1 MKTYSKKAASIL
13 LCIVLVGTML
23 LPGLTSFSADITL
36 EITQDNTPVTERLE
50 VQEDRT
56 IQLGYTL
63 STDAPDGSYVVWE
76 SSQPLLASVDS
87 SGTVRGLDY
96 SKAIIIQ
103 QWLDTE
109 VRSTPVV
116 GETMANAIENA
127 LTSSGI
133 DLETANTDLIVGIV
147 SGISPELG
155 ESLRK
160 VLDNMNVEITATLYD
175 AEGNAL
181 ASDKIEVIVTQSLLG
196 TIAPTGVFITN
207 KNAVPTTV
215 AVGAT
220 VQLYGAVTPVRLQ
233 QGIRWSMGSSAL
245 DRNSANYA
253 TVSADGLVTFTAPGT
268 ATVRVNPQN
277 VLYAAFSD
285 TVTFTIV
292 DPSELPVTNFDI
304 TGETTVSE
312 GATTQLSIDNLDPP
326 GAYTGDLKW
335 ESDDPSIATVDQHG
349 VVTGLDGG
357 SGLTYS
363 RTVTIRAIIGE
374 VTRTTTVTVTRS
386 LLGATISGVE
396 INGPTAV
403 GIDNTAQYTANIS
416 PARLDSNR
424 DVVRT
429 WGIMD
434 PVSGEKRSA
443 SQDLEASTDIA
454 KIDNS
459 GLLTGL
465 SSGTATI
472 FVDATYNG
480 TTVTGEYTVLI
491 GNAITDFTITGT
503 ASITEGNTTQLS
515 ISNITPGDY
524 DPALL
529 NTVVWKV
536 EDPGIASVDQ
546 NGLVKGLDA
555 GGRLN
560 SNTRSTVVTATIGG
574 VSRTFTVT
582 VRGPGLFAT
591 NQYTGGHIIG
601 PDAVVVDFP
610 YTYSAIHTPERMD
623 VGRQYWGVVTDD
635 GSAPWSSSNNYRGGG
650 NTDNSYA
657 SVDESAGLVT
667 GKQAGKTTLWTFMS
681 NSNLVPTSHQ
691 DIQKEIEVVELT
703 PKSITI
709 TAPEKYDYLE
719 GESELDL
726 TGLVV
731 KLTYDRDELAQY
743 YPEAA
748 EYSEDQL
755 TVEVT
760 DYTVSAI
767 NTSNLDSEQYIVV
780 TVTRAG
786 KDMRGIFP
794 ILVHSKQVDT
804 IEVIENPK
812 YQYLEGETELDTTGL
827 RIRANYLNAESEEV
841 TDFVVTTSDFDS
853 ALYNV
858 EQNIRVTYSHAGRSA
873 TTTFPVIVYG
883 IPVVSVSV
891 GNEYEGNWTKDDV
904 TFTLDATNQVDGIT
918 YYYKTDSD
926 PEWKAIPGNTLTVDT
941 DIEETY
947 YFKAANGIGIESAET
962 IGYQVRIDKVT
973 PVFTLVPDTNDLTNQ
988 SYNVTVNVGEIG
1000 RSGVSSI
1007 MQGESDITEQGQF
1020 VVDKN
1025 GTYTVKVTSVSGLE
1039 SEQTIEITNIDKD
1052 APTVTGIDLAQK
1064 NIGGFAR
1071 FLNSLT
1077 FGLFFKETVV
1087 ITISAED
1094 TGVAG
1099 IDRIEYRFLD
1109 ETGNPIGDWE
1119 VYDESHKP
1127 EQDPDFKG
1135 YVEARAFDKATNE
1148 SESISSKGYVIDGTA
1163 PTDIEIQAKDADGVY
1178 IDGTWTSTDVTL
1190 KLSSKAFSDIYKYY
1204 YKTDGD
1210 WVEMDGDTLTVSSH
1224 GVTDY
1229 QFKAVSYSDLESEI
1243 AAFTVKIDKITPVIR
1258 VKFAGTFGRWT
1269 SGDVHFDFSLLE
1281 NAISGITYYYSTNGE
1296 DWIPVTT
1303 GDALVLHENTNATY
1317 VFKAVN
1323 GAGVEST
1330 PSDSYP
1336 VMIDSV
1342 APTVTFTPAVT
1353 SETTEPYDVAF
1364 QIKTGEAGLRSVS
1377 VNGVDMTGQDHLTVS
1392 KSGEYVF
1399 VITGENGLVTTEV
1412 LTIEN
1417 IVDEFSIEVSAI
1429 SMLGQTSGSF
1439 ANYLNEPFGKFFK
1452 EPVEITVSVACSGCK
1467 LGNIQYRLL
1476 NAGAEPT
1483 TDWLP
1488 YNSGEKPIIAPN
1500 FKGYVEARAF
1510 DASNKHVSE
1519 IMRSEGITVDA
1530 TAPAAPVVMATV
1542 GDSDYTGDWTGEP
1555 ITVTLSSEAFSG
1567 IWKYSYSVNGGEFTD
1582 LPGNT
1587 ITLTDV
1593 GENMY
1598 TFKAVSKATLES
1610 VTSTLKAKVDSVQ
1623 PALAVA
1629 VDGMIGHRTSDD
1641 VQFTLT
1647 SPNTPSGITYYYNT
1661 GSEWV
1666 ALDGNTLTVSEN
1678 GDAQYAFKA
1687 VNGAGVES
1695 HPSPYYHVILD
1706 KNYLLVEKKPILNVS
1721 VSGKTDAYT
1730 ALPVQFILS
1739 AAECEGD
1746 VLYYYDNGAGWQ
1758 LMESNTL
1765 AVTASGTG
1773 VYKFKAVDSTG
1784 RESLE
1789 SAAYTVMIDTVMPTV
1804 TVELDSTD
1812 FTSSART
1819 ATVNATSGVSGIQ
1832 SITVNGEDITEAS
1845 AFTVTE
1851 NGTYTVT
1858 VTANNGLSA
1867 TTTLMVSSFDYE
1879 APTVTDISM
1888 AHKNTGG
1895 FARFL
1900 NKLTFGLFFNEV
1912 TEITVTAG
1920 DEGASGLDRIE
1931 YRLLDENGAVT
1942 ADWAVYDESDKPTV
1956 DNAFC
1961 GYVEAR
1967 AYDKAGNESAVI
1979 SSQGFTVDT
1988 EAPKNIAVAATVDGE
2003 PYDGAYTSKDVI
2015 LTPSAEAFS
2024 DIYAYQYKI
2033 DDGTWNTMTTESIT
2047 AIEGVH
2053 AYTFRAVSNA
2063 DLTSDT
2069 VSVITKVEKGTPEL
2083 SVTVTG
2089 TTGAWTADDVVVT
2102 LNGTHGQSGLTYYY
2116 DNGSGWVEMDSNVL
2130 VINDNVEAEYRF
2142 KVVNGAGVESEASDP
2157 VTIMVD
2163 KTVPQIEVT
2172 GNSDTFTNQDVTLKT
2187 AIPDTGL
2194 CGIESVTVN
2203 GEPLEGDTYTAVQNG
2218 TYTFEVKLHNG
2229 NVSSVTVTVS
2239 NIDKEVPAVDSVTA
2253 GNPASTVDG
2262 VQIFQTEAEVTIAA
2276 ADRGVSG
2283 VAKIEY
2289 RAVNTENLL
2298 AKLGISGLWQ
2308 DYDENDKPVLPEGFS
2323 GYVEVRVTDGAGN
2336 VSEIFK
2342 SDTYLVDTQIPT
2354 ITADTPYQGE
2364 WTAENVEIT
2373 LDGTAASGIAYFMYK
2388 MDSGEWSKLDGS
2400 TFTVDAEG
2408 EHTYAFKAV
2417 SNASLMSDPIY
2428 ITTRIETA
2436 APQAEVSVFGTTG
2449 EWTINAVSFVL
2460 KAESV
2465 QSGVTYY
2472 YDNGNGWTKIE
2483 GDTLTV
2489 TENGSATYLFKA
2501 VNGAGVE
2508 SVCEGSYLVMKDSE
2522 QPTVTVETP
2531 EHTPNNALTATVNAT
2546 SGVSGI
2552 QSITVNGEDITEA
2565 SAFTVTENGTYTVTV
2580 TANNGL
2586 SATTTLMVSSF
2597 DYEAPT
2603 VTDISMAHKNTGGFA
2618 RFLNKL
2624 TFGLFFNEV
2633 TEITVTAGDEGA
2645 SGLDRI
2651 EYRLLDE
2658 NGAVTADWAVYD
2670 ESDKP
2675 TVDNAFCGYVEARAY
2690 DKAGN
2695 ESAVISS
2702 QGFTVDTEAPKNIAV
2717 AATVDGEPYD
2727 GAYTSKDVI
2736 LTPSAEAFSDIYAYQ
2751 YKIDDGTWN
2760 TMTTESITAIEGVH
2774 AYTFRAVSNA
2784 DLTSDTVSV
2793 ITKVEKGTPEL
2804 SVTVTGT
2811 TGAWTADDVVV
2822 TLNGTHGQSGLTYYY
2837 DNGSG
2842 WVEMDS
2848 NVLVI
2853 NDNVEAEYRFKVVNG
2868 AGVES
2873 EVSDPVTIMVDKT
2886 VPADFTITA
2895 VSNGKEVVNGS
2906 VSTESVT
2913 LTISAKQR
2921 NAGVLNYQYKLNNG
2935 EWTDMDGDSITVEDD
2950 GFYAYSFRAVSQAGV
2965 YSDIEQVAFMIDHAK
2980 ASKGDSDNDGNR
2992 ITDVSIPK
3000 TGSVAAVS
3008 ILPVGLLI
3016 TGLALA
3022 KKARKDE
3029 ESEG

>member
-1 MKTYSKKAASIL
+1 MKTHSKKAASIL

-63 STDAPDGSYVVWE
+63 STDAPEGSYVVWE

-127 LTSSGI
+127 LASSGI

-147 SGISPELG
+147 SGISPDLG

-181 ASDKIEVIVTQSLLG
+181 ASDKVEAIVTQSVLG

-207 KNAVPTTV
+207 KKAVPTTV

-220 VQLYGAVTPVRLQ
+220 VQLYGAVTPVRLK
-233 QGIRWSMGSSAL
+233 QGIKWSIGSSAF

-268 ATVRVNPQN
+268 ATVRVNPQST
-277 VLYAAFSD
+277 LYAAFSD
-285 TVTFTIV
+285 TITFTIV

-304 TGETTVSE
+304 IGETTVSE

-326 GAYTGDLKW
+326 GAYTGNLKW

-363 RTVTIRAIIGE
+363 KTVTIRATIGE

-416 PARLDSNR
+416 PARLESNR

-429 WGIMD
+429 WGIKD
-434 PVSGEKRSA
+434 PVTGEKRSA

-480 TTVTGEYTVLI
+480 TTVTNEFSVLV

-529 NTVVWKV
+529 DTVVWKV
-536 EDPGIASVDQ
+536 EDPSIASVDQ

-560 SNTRSTVVTATIGG
+560 SNTKSTVVTATIGG

-610 YTYSAIHTPERMD
+610 YTYSAMHTPERMD

-657 SVDESAGLVT
+657 SVDESVGLVT

-691 DIQKEIEVVELT
+691 DVQKEIEVVELT

-719 GESELDL
+719 GETELDL

-926 PEWKAIPGNTLTVDT
+926 PEWKAITGNTLTVDT

-947 YFKAANGIGIESAET
+947 YFKATNGIGIESAET

-988 SYNVTVNVGEIG
+988 SYNVTVSVGEIG

-1039 SEQTIEITNIDKD
+1039 SEQTIEITNIDTD

-1178 IDGTWTSTDVTL
+1178 VDGTWTSSDVTL

-1210 WVEMDGDTLTVSSH
+1210 WVEMDGDTLTVSNH

-1303 GDALVLHENTNATY
+1303 GDALVLQENTNATY

-1330 PSDSYP
+1330 LSDSYP

-1429 SMLGQTSGSF
+1429 SLLGQTSGSF

-1488 YNSGEKPIIAPN
+1488 YNSAEKPIIAPN

-1510 DASNKHVSE
+1510 DASNKNVSE

-1530 TAPAAPVVMATV
+1530 TAPAAPVVTAMV
-1542 GDSDYTGDWTGEP
+1542 GDNAYTGDWTGKP

-1587 ITLTDV
+1587 VTVSNIDKEVPTVDSVTAGNPASTVDGVQIFQTEAEVTITAADRGVSGVAKIEYRAVNTENLLAKLGISGLWQDYDENDKPVLPEGFSGYVEVRVTDGAGNVSEIFKSDTYLVDTQIPTVTADTPYQGEWTAENVEITLDGTAASGIAYFMYKMDS
-1593 GENMY
+1593 GEWSKLDGSAFTVNAEGEHTY
-1598 TFKAVSKATLES
+1598 AFKAVSNASLMSDPIYITTRIETAAPQAEVS
-1610 VTSTLKAKVDSVQ
+1610 VFGTTGEWTINAVSFVLKAGSVQ
-1623 PALAVA
+1623 
-1629 VDGMIGHRTSDD
+1629 
-1641 VQFTLT
+1641 
-1647 SPNTPSGITYYYNT
+1647 SGVTYYYDN
-1661 GSEWV
+1661 
-1666 ALDGNTLTVSEN
+1666 GNGWTKIEGDTLTVTEN
-1678 GDAQYAFKA
+1678 GSATYLFKA

-1695 HPSPYYHVILD
+1695 VCEES
-1706 KNYLLVEKKPILNVS
+1706 YLVMK
-1721 VSGKTDAYT
+1721 
-1730 ALPVQFILS
+1730 
-1739 AAECEGD
+1739 
-1746 VLYYYDNGAGWQ
+1746 
-1758 LMESNTL
+1758 
-1765 AVTASGTG
+1765 
-1773 VYKFKAVDSTG
+1773 DS
-1784 RESLE
+1784 EQ
-1789 SAAYTVMIDTVMPTV
+1789 PTV
-1804 TVELDSTD
+1804 TVETPEHTPNNAL
-1812 FTSSART
+1812 T

-1867 TTTLMVSSFDYE
+1867 TTTLTVSSFDYE

-1956 DNAFC
+1956 DNAFR

-1967 AYDKAGNESAVI
+1967 AYDKAGNESAVV
-1979 SSQGFTVDT
+1979 SSQGFTVDM

-2003 PYDGAYTSKDVI
+2003 PYDGAYTSKDVV

-2033 DDGTWNTMTTESIT
+2033 DDGAWNTMTTESIT

-2053 AYTFRAVSNA
+2053 AYAFRAVSNA

-2142 KVVNGAGVESEASDP
+2142 KVVNGAD
-2157 VTIMVD
+2157 
-2163 KTVPQIEVT
+2163 
-2172 GNSDTFTNQDVTLKT
+2172 
-2187 AIPDTGL
+2187 
-2194 CGIESVTVN
+2194 
-2203 GEPLEGDTYTAVQNG
+2203 
-2218 TYTFEVKLHNG
+2218 
-2229 NVSSVTVTVS
+2229 
-2239 NIDKEVPAVDSVTA
+2239 
-2253 GNPASTVDG
+2253 
-2262 VQIFQTEAEVTIAA
+2262 
-2276 ADRGVSG
+2276 
-2283 VAKIEY
+2283 
-2289 RAVNTENLL
+2289 
-2298 AKLGISGLWQ
+2298 
-2308 DYDENDKPVLPEGFS
+2308 
-2323 GYVEVRVTDGAGN
+2323 
-2336 VSEIFK
+2336 
-2342 SDTYLVDTQIPT
+2342 
-2354 ITADTPYQGE
+2354 
-2364 WTAENVEIT
+2364 
-2373 LDGTAASGIAYFMYK
+2373 
-2388 MDSGEWSKLDGS
+2388 
-2400 TFTVDAEG
+2400 
-2408 EHTYAFKAV
+2408 
-2417 SNASLMSDPIY
+2417 
-2428 ITTRIETA
+2428 
-2436 APQAEVSVFGTTG
+2436 
-2449 EWTINAVSFVL
+2449 
-2460 KAESV
+2460 
-2465 QSGVTYY
+2465 
-2472 YDNGNGWTKIE
+2472 
-2483 GDTLTV
+2483 
-2489 TENGSATYLFKA
+2489 
-2501 VNGAGVE
+2501 
-2508 SVCEGSYLVMKDSE
+2508 
-2522 QPTVTVETP
+2522 
-2531 EHTPNNALTATVNAT
+2531 
-2546 SGVSGI
+2546 
-2552 QSITVNGEDITEA
+2552 
-2565 SAFTVTENGTYTVTV
+2565 
-2580 TANNGL
+2580 
-2586 SATTTLMVSSF
+2586 
-2597 DYEAPT
+2597 
-2603 VTDISMAHKNTGGFA
+2603 
-2618 RFLNKL
+2618 
-2624 TFGLFFNEV
+2624 
-2633 TEITVTAGDEGA
+2633 
-2645 SGLDRI
+2645 
-2651 EYRLLDE
+2651 
-2658 NGAVTADWAVYD
+2658 
-2670 ESDKP
+2670 
-2675 TVDNAFCGYVEARAY
+2675 
-2690 DKAGN
+2690 
-2695 ESAVISS
+2695 
-2702 QGFTVDTEAPKNIAV
+2702 
-2717 AATVDGEPYD
+2717 
-2727 GAYTSKDVI
+2727 
-2736 LTPSAEAFSDIYAYQ
+2736 
-2751 YKIDDGTWN
+2751 
-2760 TMTTESITAIEGVH
+2760 
-2774 AYTFRAVSNA
+2774 
-2784 DLTSDTVSV
+2784 
-2793 ITKVEKGTPEL
+2793 
-2804 SVTVTGT
+2804 
-2811 TGAWTADDVVV
+2811 
-2822 TLNGTHGQSGLTYYY
+2822 
-2837 DNGSG
+2837 
-2842 WVEMDS
+2842 
-2848 NVLVI
+2848 
-2853 NDNVEAEYRFKVVNG
+2853 
-2868 AGVES
+2868 VES

-2886 VPADFTITA
+2886 VPGDFAITA
-2895 VSNGKEVVNGS
+2895 VSNGKEIVNGS
-2906 VSTESVT
+2906 VSTKSVT

-2965 YSDIEQVAFMIDHAK
+2965 YSDIEQIAFVIDHAK
-2980 ASKGDSDNDGNR
+2980 ASEGAPDNDGNR

-3000 TGSVAAVS
+3000 TGSAAAVS

-3016 TGLALA
+3016 TGLVLA

-3029 ESEG
+3029 KSEG